1 MSECLGVPNK
11 MNSSKDIFY
20 ARSNDGAAMVEKTKL
35 ECDLGGFEC
44 DVSDEVLGSIDVSVF
59 VKEEC
64 RVSDGNVNCVVRHVF
79 NHCTITFSYGK

>member
-11 MNSSKDIFY
+11 TNSSKDIFY

-44 DVSDEVLGSIDVSVF
+44 DASDGVLGSIDESVF
-59 VKEEC
+59 VGE
-64 RVSDGNVNCVVRHVF
+64 VSYNSRNDVTQ
-79 NHCTITFSYGK
+79 TIGSKIQN

>member
-11 MNSSKDIFY
+11 MYSSKRIFY
-20 ARSNDGAAMVEKTKL
+20 ARSNDGTAMVEKTKS

-44 DVSDEVLGSIDVSVF
+44 DVSDDVLGSIDESVF

-64 RVSDGNVNCVVRHVF
+64 LTETQLRCKT
-79 NHCTITFSYGK
+79 CI

>member
-44 DVSDEVLGSIDVSVF
+44 DVSNEVLGSMLRKSV
-59 VKEEC
+59 EC
-64 RVSDGNVNCVVRHVF
+64 LTETS
-79 NHCTITFSYGK
+79 SAS